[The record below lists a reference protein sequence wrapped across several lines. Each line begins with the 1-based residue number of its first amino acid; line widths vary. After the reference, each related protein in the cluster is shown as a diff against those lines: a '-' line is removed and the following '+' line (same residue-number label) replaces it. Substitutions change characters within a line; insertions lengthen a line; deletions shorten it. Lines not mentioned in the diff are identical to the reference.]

1 MESKQEIESAI
12 FAGAGVYADDLAQCV
27 RVGEMEL
34 PIKQGVISPAD
45 VTGEIGDLI
54 AGKVPGRLDDSQTTI
69 FDATGLYILDLAA
82 AKVAIDLAQSAGI
95 GLEVDL

>member
-1 MESKQEIESAI
+1 MPARASMPTIWPSA
-12 FAGAGVYADDLAQCV
+12 FGWERWSCPSSRG
-27 RVGEMEL
+27 
-34 PIKQGVISPAD
+34 SPAD